1 MSDGPHRSLPMRKP
15 WRELA
20 KRGDQGTYDAEQVAE
35 AAAGAL
41 ACDFKNEVKWSL
53 ISALK
58 SIFTGR
64 DNSLGLTEISLQE
77 LENAK
82 ILAAGSVF
90 GINAVAWSVELITEG
105 RFGLDAFYEAIGL
118 AAKERGFANVRSV
131 EEHYLRESNQRRSDY
146 VSKRLHAAISGLSE
160 GRLGSMLV
168 APDAAK
174 TQRPKKKTHLD
185 EGVPLL

>member
-20 KRGDQGTYDAEQVAE
+20 KRGDQGTYDTEQVAE

-41 ACDFKNEVKWSL
+41 ASDFKNEVKWSL
-53 ISALK
+53 IDALK

-82 ILAAGSVF
+82 VLAAGSVF
-90 GINAVAWSVELITEG
+90 GMNAVAWSIELITEG
-105 RFGLDAFYEAIGL
+105 RFGLDAFYDAIGL
-118 AAKERGFANVRSV
+118 AAKMRGFANVRSV
-131 EEHYLRESNQRRSDY
+131 EEHYLRESNPRRSDN
-146 VSKRLHAAISGLSE
+146 VSKRLHTAISSLSE
-160 GRLGSMLV
+160 GRLGAMLV
-168 APDAAK
+168 APELAK

-185 EGVPLL
+185 EGVPL